1 MAGRMGHKDGG
12 GFIGT
17 SNDGGGGGWE
27 NLRLWSTNQWNNLT
41 GKNSREA
48 AKRAAQEADRQ
59 RRDSIV
65 KQMGVQEQADQ
76 IAYGQLS
83 QDFQYGQRSSSNK
96 APGVVGAQDAP
107 GTIASN
113 LNPSINS
120 SGTF

>member
-1 MAGRMGHKDGG
+1 MGAGHKDGG

-48 AKRAAQEADRQ
+48 AKKAAQEADRK
-59 RRDSIV
+59 RRESII
-65 KQMGVQEQADQ
+65 KQVGVQEQADTL
-76 IAYGQLS
+76 AYGQLA
-83 QDFQYGQRSSSNK
+83 QDFQYNARPSGNK
-96 APGVVGAQDAP
+96 APGVIGAQDAE
-107 GTIASN
+107 GTIAAN
-113 LNPSINS
+113 LNTSINS